1 MRSIHATTAPS
12 ADRGCR
18 SQILP
23 TCPLHCIQVQETI
36 IGGLYNTLTAS
47 LDSDDEQ
54 LLDYSFTQQLRL
66 AHKAE
71 VFSVWPCA
79 AMPAGQTNQVTVK
92 HDLPTLITRAQELER
107 LPELLAILHVLLR
120 TLPPCSTTTS
130 PHLLDTLDL
139 LATCKRSTS
148 TPDECKY
155 RLDKILTPW
164 IQPLQLIVSDRTFG
178 KSTDQLSDNSLA
190 AISSAMQQQTSS
202 ADMPHSS
209 AVQPYT
215 AEAENR
221 NIAPQQVC
229 PSSSSS
235 CPSRSASVQSCRASS
250 LKYHG
255 TSLPSPHLF
264 AM

>member
-1 MRSIHATTAPS
+1 MHATIAPS
-12 ADRGCR
+12 ADTGCW
-18 SQILP
+18 SQFLP

-36 IGGLYNTLTAS
+36 IGGIYDTLTAS

-79 AMPAGQTNQVTVK
+79 AMPAGQTNQVTAR
-92 HDLPTLITRAQELER
+92 HNLPALITKARELQR

-139 LATCKRSTS
+139 LATCKRSTT
-148 TPDECKY
+148 TPDECKQ

-164 IQPLQLIVSDRTFG
+164 VQPLQLIVSDRTFG

-190 AISSAMQQQTSS
+190 AISSAMQPQTSS
-202 ADMPHSS
+202 ADVLHSS

-235 CPSRSASVQSCRASS
+235 CFSSASV
-250 LKYHG
+250 
-255 TSLPSPHLF
+255 
-264 AM
+264 